1 MLCLTQPELITDIHR
16 QYLAAGADIVETNT
30 FNSTSI
36 SMADYFTLRD
46 GTEVTFINCHSC
58 ESREWLHQTV
68 DGEWESL
75 PIEVVLQRSAKPQ

>member
-1 MLCLTQPELITDIHR
+1 M
-16 QYLAAGADIVETNT
+16 
-30 FNSTSI
+30 
-36 SMADYFTLRD
+36 SMADARTPESCGRCGSLELTRLEMTLRD